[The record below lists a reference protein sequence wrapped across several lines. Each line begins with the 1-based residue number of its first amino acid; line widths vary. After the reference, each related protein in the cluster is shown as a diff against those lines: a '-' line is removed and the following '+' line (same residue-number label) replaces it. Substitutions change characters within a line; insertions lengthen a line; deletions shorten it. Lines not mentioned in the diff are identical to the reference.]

1 MSVRNTENTITT
13 ETSGVQTE
21 TSVVDDETDT
31 APLQAAATENVD
43 AIEPLEV
50 VDTES
55 ASLPDE
61 ASDEKESTETQNLDI
76 PQSKPFN
83 LEHALPLNPDS
94 FPNQPRKG
102 SNVIP
107 PTIANV
113 KNLLKKYD
121 VNARYNVICK
131 KPNITL
137 PSVSGTVDN
146 YDSVA
151 MTHIINLA
159 NLNGMS
165 ASLIPEIVMAI
176 ADQNQFNPAAD
187 WIRSKPWDGVDR
199 IPTICDTI
207 MAQDDFSDELKVVL
221 IYRWLLSVVA
231 AALVI
236 SGFKARGVLT
246 LQGAQSKGKS
256 SWIGSLVPDEMLR
269 AMLVKGEF
277 HLDGANKDSVL
288 TAISHWIVEIG
299 ELDSSFKKDI
309 ARLKGFL
316 TADSDKIRVPYGRTA
331 CEYPRRTVFAAT
343 VNDSNFLVDN
353 TGNSRWWT
361 IPVKDVDYKHGIDMQ
376 QVFAQLA
383 VDLEKGVQWW
393 LTPDEERELE
403 KHNASHKAISVIAEL
418 VVSAIDIDRIGEPN
432 LLAMSAIEL
441 LKHLGIERPRN
452 ADCKECAAI
461 LRDMLGEHKRINGI
475 NKWRI
480 PLKKQ
485 QFHSF
490 HHDDDDY

>member
-1 MSVRNTENTITT
+1 MSVKNTETTITT
-13 ETSGVQTE
+13 ETSGVQNE

-31 APLQAAATENVD
+31 APLQATTTENVD
-43 AIEPLEV
+43 AIESLEA
-50 VDTES
+50 VDAES
-55 ASLPDE
+55 ASLLNE
-61 ASDEKESTETQNLDI
+61 ASDEKDATETQNLDI
-76 PQSKPFN
+76 SQSKPFN

-113 KNLLKKYD
+113 KNLLKRYD

-137 PSVSGTVDN
+137 PGVSGTVEN
-146 YDSVA
+146 YDSIA

-165 ASLIPEIVMAI
+165 ASSIPEIVMAI

-199 IPTICDTI
+199 IPTICETI
-207 MAQDDFSDELKVVL
+207 MAQDDFSDELKIVL
-221 IYRWLLSVVA
+221 MYRWLLSVAA

-309 ARLKGFL
+309 ARQKALL
-316 TADSDKIRVPYGRTA
+316 TADRDKIRVPYGRTA

-343 VNDSNFLVDN
+343 VNDSNFLVDT

-361 IPVKDVDYKHGIDMQ
+361 ICVKSINYKHGIDMQ

-383 VDLEKGVQWW
+383 VDLDKGEQWW
-393 LTPDEERELE
+393 LTPKEEIELE
-403 KHNASHKAISVIAEL
+403 KSNANHKAISVIYEL
-418 VVSAIDIDRIGEPN
+418 IVSALDIDRIGESN
-432 LLAMSAIEL
+432 LPAMSAIEL

-480 PLKKQ
+480 PLVKKQ
-485 QFHSF
+485 SF
-490 HHDDDDY
+490 NRFHDDDDY